1 MILWRSYILIEKLS
15 RDIMPLVDDDSCKI
29 ITPSGTEIQM
39 DGGGDAILESKILM
53 IFARFFRTKS
63 MDLYSESFDGVC

>member
-1 MILWRSYILIEKLS
+1 MWEEQSPS
-15 RDIMPLVDDDSCKI
+15 NKI
-29 ITPSGTEIQM
+29 SEAKMGTEIQM